1 MKEPRRTMKVKGE
14 RRLMDL
20 RRAKIME
27 LLSNGHTSQVSIA
40 EILNVSEPTVSRDI
54 RFLKDRAKKEL
65 ESHFQERLPFEYA
78 RAMAGINST
87 LAQVSELLKG
97 TKDPKTKIECMK
109 LQMDLWKS
117 VMSMATD
124 GGIIERAMKIVKGF
138 EHEDMSKVKMSSDKK
153 EEEGEEVIED
163 EEDFEDEEITV
174 DNEDEI
180 LKEEE
185 EDLREEQ

>member
-1 MKEPRRTMKVKGE
+1 MKELRENMKVKGE
-14 RRLMDL
+14 RRLIDL

-40 EILNVSEPTVSRDI
+40 ETLNVSEPTVSRDI

-65 ESHFQERLPFEYA
+65 ETHFRERLPFEYA
-78 RAMAGINST
+78 RALAGINST
-87 LAQVSELLKG
+87 LARVSELLKEA
-97 TKDPKTKIECMK
+97 KDPKTKIECMK

-117 VMSMATD
+117 VISMATD
-124 GGIIERAMKIVKGF
+124 GRIIERAIKIVKGF
-138 EHEDMSKVKMSSDKK
+138 GREDISKVKMSSDKK
-153 EEEGEEVIED
+153 EDEEDLED

-174 DNEDEI
+174 NDEDEI